1 VRTGGGAG
9 TLFGVTTPVPSSRQR
24 WLVPV
29 VVVVLSVT
37 VGSGLLARELY
48 RRPDQ
53 PAADT
58 SAPATSQAS
67 ASIGQPTPSGAVAM
81 KPDAQSHPQAD
92 QVHKVLET
100 YFAAINAQKYQQW
113 TTVVTAERVA
123 QQPIGT
129 WKNGIRTTKDSDAVV
144 YRIERG
150 SGSSLRVLVGFRSE
164 QDVDDA
170 PSWFP
175 EPCIQW
181 RLVMPMVVENSTL
194 KIAAV
199 DSGLPPEH
207 QKC

>member
-1 VRTGGGAG
+1 VRIGGGAG
-9 TLFGVTTPVPSSRQR
+9 TLFGVTTPAPSSRQR

-53 PAADT
+53 PAEDT
-58 SAPATSQAS
+58 SAPATSQTSAS
-67 ASIGQPTPSGAVAM
+67 AGQRPPSGAVAM
-81 KPDAQSHPQAD
+81 KPDAESHPQAD
-92 QVHKVLET
+92 QVHQVLET
-100 YFAAINAQKYQQW
+100 YFSAINSQQYQQW
-113 TTVVTAERVA
+113 ISVVTAERVA
-123 QQPIGT
+123 QQPLGT
-129 WKNGIRTTKDSDAVV
+129 WKAGIRTTKDSDAIV

-181 RLVMPMVVENSTL
+181 RLVMPMVVEKSAL

-199 DSGLPPEH
+199 DGGLQPEH
-207 QKC
+207 EKC